1 MAHGLYPSL
10 EVFSA
15 QLPYSEIFLFSTVTD
30 GRTMTMDNN
39 NNNNNKTNEN
49 RSSVGVILTP
59 FLLL

>member
-15 QLPYSEIFLFSTVTD
+15 QLPYSEIFFFSTVTD

-39 NNNNNKTNEN
+39 NNKTNEN
-49 RSSVGVILTP
+49 CSSVGVILTP